1 MKALP
6 KWSIWITTWAYIL
19 ALVAATLLPS
29 GTDTFGGWDLAVTPA
44 LQNVLHVPAYALLA
58 ILVFLALST
67 SGQLSGR
74 DIFWI
79 GLACFACSLL
89 LEFLQAVIPGRVAS
103 LTDALLNLCGIV
115 VGCLAL
121 MFWPGIVRART
132 PFVKTL
138 SCKHRPENCE
148 V

>member
-6 KWSIWITTWAYIL
+6 KWSIWITAWAYIL
-19 ALVAATLLPS
+19 ALVAATILPS
-29 GTDTFGGWDLAVTPA
+29 GTNTFGGWDLAVTPA

-67 SGQLSGR
+67 SHTLGGR
-74 DIFWI
+74 EILWI
-79 GLACFACSLL
+79 GLACCAFGLL
-89 LEFLQAVIPGRVAS
+89 LEFLQAAIPGRMAS

-121 MFWPGIVRART
+121 MCWPRIVRTRT
-132 PFVKTL
+132 CRHL
-138 SCKHRPENCE
+138 PESSE